1 MKQSEKDIDALIRE
15 ALSQEE
21 AEILEQLG
29 EQSVPEMVTE
39 LFRGKRRWLAVFSVI
54 SQTVFVVLAIY
65 CAVEFFAAAEIRDM
79 LVWGAAFYCC
89 VLASMANKLWSWM
102 EMNRNSV
109 TREIKRLELQIAHLA
124 SELREAR
131 KD

>member
-21 AEILEQLG
+21 AEILERLG
-29 EQSVPEMVTE
+29 EQSLPEMVTG
-39 LFRGKRRWLAVFSVI
+39 LFRGKRRWLAVLSMT
-54 SQTVFVVLAIY
+54 SQTVFFVLAIY
-65 CAVEFFAAAEIRDM
+65 TAVEFFGAAEIRDM
-79 LVWGAAFYCC
+79 LIWGAAFYFC